1 MEFDFN
7 ITGLELETAKELLMD
22 VARALGDTEYQM
34 NKKREEL
41 ALWQNRLELAQQH
54 GRADLIADAGNKV
67 SALQPQIDQL
77 FIEAK
82 EIRRGIAF
90 MKEQLKSPSFQ
101 VHRSTNA
108 DLLLEEMKMMIGVQ
122 EDQDLASEE
131 KWKSQSADD
140 ALAALKAEMEGKS
153 GTGDS

>member
-54 GRADLIADAGNKV
+54 GRADLIAEAGNKV

>member
-34 NKKREEL
+34 GKKREEL
-41 ALWQNRLELAQQH
+41 ALWQTRLELAQKH
-54 GRADLIADAGNKV
+54 GRADLIAEAGNKV
-67 SALQPQIDQL
+67 ASLQPQVDSL
-77 FIEAK
+77 FAEAQQ
-82 EIRRGIAF
+82 IRRGISF

-108 DLLLEEMKMMIGVQ
+108 DLLLEEMKMMVGIQ
-122 EDQDLASEE
+122 EDDQLQSED
-131 KWKSQSADD
+131 KWEAQSAED
-140 ALAALKAEMEGKS
+140 ALAALKAEMEKE
-153 GTGDS
+153 